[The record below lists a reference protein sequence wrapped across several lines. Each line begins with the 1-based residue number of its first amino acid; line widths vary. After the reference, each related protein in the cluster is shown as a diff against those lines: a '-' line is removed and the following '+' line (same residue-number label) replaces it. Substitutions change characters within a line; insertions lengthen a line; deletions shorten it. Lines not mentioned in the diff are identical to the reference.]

1 MFNRLKFLG
10 KVKEEGKTI
19 KDVANFLGLNV
30 ATLYRKMNGESDF
43 YREEMQKLI
52 TYLNITNPM
61 EIFFAQKVA

>member
-19 KDVANFLGLNV
+19 KEVADFLGLNV

-43 YREEMQKLI
+43 YREEMQQLI
-52 TYLNITNPM
+52 IFLNISNPM